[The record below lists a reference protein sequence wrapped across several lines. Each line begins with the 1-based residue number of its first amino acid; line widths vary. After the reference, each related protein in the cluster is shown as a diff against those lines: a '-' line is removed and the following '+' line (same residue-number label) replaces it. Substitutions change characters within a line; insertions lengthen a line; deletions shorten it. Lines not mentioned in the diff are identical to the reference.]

1 MNQSGF
7 NSSNLGARGFLS
19 KEQVQKELS
28 DVDLIWICTTPELQ
42 LKCVKKILEIA
53 KAKILIEK
61 PVGLDLQINSEIKS
75 LIEGNDN
82 VFISRPW
89 SFSKLWTDFLADIVN
104 QGDLTS
110 LEIKHFG
117 EIARDFMAPPQDW
130 LHHDLCLLEEIISL
144 YKYKRIDFQIRWS
157 SNRDTL
163 KIVGEGD
170 VSIEINGGFSKNRK
184 SHISLTFHNE
194 TKLVLDLNEKIYSRI
209 KIENELETFEFET
222 NDSIPTMVD
231 YFMNLKTNFGD
242 REKEISILNR
252 LQLLST

>member
-7 NSSNLGARGFLS
+7 NSTNFGARGFLS

-89 SFSKLWTDFLADIVN
+89 SFSKLWKDFLADIVH
-104 QGDLTS
+104 QGDLTG
-110 LEIKHFG
+110 LEVKHFG
-117 EIARDFMAPPQDW
+117 EITRDFMAPPQDW

-144 YKYKRIDFQIRWS
+144 YKYKRIDFQIHWS

-163 KIVGEGD
+163 KILGEGD
-170 VSIEINGGFSKNRK
+170 MSIEINGGFSENRK
-184 SHISLTFHNE
+184 SHISLTFQNE
-194 TKLVLDLNEKIYSRI
+194 TKLVLDLNEKTYSRI
-209 KIENELETFEFET
+209 EIENELETFEFET

-231 YFMNLKTNFGD
+231 YFMNLRTNLSD
-242 REKEISILNR
+242 REKEINILNR